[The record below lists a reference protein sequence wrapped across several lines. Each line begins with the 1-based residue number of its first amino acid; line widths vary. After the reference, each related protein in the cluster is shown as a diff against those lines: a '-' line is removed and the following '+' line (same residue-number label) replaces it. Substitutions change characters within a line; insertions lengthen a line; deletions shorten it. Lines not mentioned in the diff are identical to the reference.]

1 MVLWGGS
8 EFCEVFW
15 DDVVEGWGEV
25 GRRGEGE
32 GELQRDEEKVKRKN
46 ENN

>member
-15 DDVVEGWGEV
+15 DDVVEGWGGVGGV

-32 GELQRDEEKVKRKN
+32 GELQRD
-46 ENN
+46 